1 MQISYDKEADAVAI
15 WYEDAMSEKTI
26 DISEDI
32 FIDLDK
38 DSKPIGIEILHVS
51 EKPELVNLL
60 NISAQL
66 PIDETIMSKF
76 MLDFH
81 LYVLTDQGL
90 SRNRSNAEVVE
101 EAIAGGADV
110 IQFRDKEHD
119 AGWLL
124 QEALKLKEI
133 ARKKGVL
140 FIINDRVDLAMAAD
154 ADGVHLGQDDLPL
167 KYARKLLGK
176 DKIIGISANNVEQAI
191 QAEKDGADYIA
202 VSAIFSTP
210 TKPDAPSLGL
220 QAITDIKRSVNLPV
234 VAIGGIKLE
243 NIAQV
248 AKAGADCIAV
258 ISAVVSADNIK
269 EAARKLRGEFL
280 AAKEK
285 PEVKSGDA
293 VRSS

>member
-15 WYEDAMSEKTI
+15 WYRNAVSEKTI

-32 FIDLDK
+32 FIDFDK
-38 DSKPIGIEILHVS
+38 DSRPIGIEILHIS
-51 EKPELVNLL
+51 EKTDLAAFLDIFAVPPLFEV
-60 NISAQL
+60 IV
-66 PIDETIMSKF
+66 DKF
-76 MLDFH
+76 RLDFH

-90 SRNRSNAEVVE
+90 SRGRSNEEVVE

-119 AGWLL
+119 TRWLL
-124 QEALKLKEI
+124 QEALKLRNI
-133 ARKKGVL
+133 TRKRGVL
-140 FIINDRVDLAMAAD
+140 LIINDRVDLAMAAD

-167 KYARKLLGK
+167 KCARELLGK

-191 QAEKDGADYIA
+191 QAEKDGADYVA

-210 TKPDAPSLGL
+210 TKPDAPPLGL
-220 QAITDIKRSVNLPV
+220 QTITDIKRSVNIPV
-234 VAIGGIKLE
+234 VAIGGIKHE
-243 NIAQV
+243 NVAQV
-248 AKAGADCIAV
+248 AEAGADCIAV

-269 EAARKLRGEFL
+269 EAARKLRKKFL